1 MLPCLFLINGGYKM
15 SRNKPIPTLNPKQ
28 YRLKHRSKL
37 FTEEGYLHKFVE
49 TGTYF
54 LENEFGC
61 DLYQT
66 AFTVEEIGE
75 MVKEFDILFY
85 FEMEEITDYD

>member
-1 MLPCLFLINGGYKM
+1 M
-15 SRNKPIPTLNPKQ
+15 SRNKVIPQPDNPFAEKQ
-28 YRLKHRSKL
+28 YHLKHRSKL

-75 MVKEFDILFY
+75 MVKEFDVLFY
-85 FEMEEITDYD
+85 FEMKDVDDYD